1 MLWFKIGLTV
11 VYFLIILKL
20 FKWGPLKTGQTTFKI
35 TTLLASFSSQIF
47 YVNVV
52 ITKYVRLG

>member
-1 MLWFKIGLTV
+1 MDVMVKIGLTV

-20 FKWGPLKTGQTTFKI
+20 FKWGLLKTGQTTFKI

-47 YVNVV
+47 
-52 ITKYVRLG
+52 LC